1 MKKVFIIANPIAGGS
16 SKKKLE
22 KALSLLKTL
31 GYIPELLWTE
41 TQEDGTKLSKE
52 IVKNYPPETIHAI
65 IAAGGDGTFNEVANG
80 LIGTDIPMAILPL
93 GTTNVLAKELG
104 IPKDM
109 EGALSLIKKNP
120 SRIFPAIIKLNGKGR
135 YFLLMAGIGFD
146 GEAVYGVNK
155 RFKRFSGK
163 IAYILSGF
171 KNFINYSP
179 VPMRIKI
186 DQTEVL
192 GYNAVVCKSACYGGH
207 FRMAPDA
214 NPEDPALY
222 AVVFTGGRR
231 LHLLRYVAGV
241 ISARHVLFKDVIYRK
256 ASRVIIDAERHV
268 QIDGDYLGKGKV
280 EITSGFKELR
290 IFMP

>member
-1 MKKVFIIANPIAGGS
+1 MKKVFIIANPVAGRS
-16 SKKKLE
+16 SVKKIE
-22 KALSLLKTL
+22 KAVSLLKTM

-41 TQEDGTKLSKE
+41 AKGDGTRLSKE
-52 IVKNYPPETIHAI
+52 ILKNYPPETHAI

-104 IPKDM
+104 IPEEV
-109 EGALSLIKKNP
+109 EGALSLIQKNP
-120 SRIFPAIIKLNGKGR
+120 SRIFPARIKLDGKER

-155 RFKRFSGK
+155 KLKRLSGK
-163 IAYILSGF
+163 LAYILSGF
-171 KNFINYSP
+171 KNFLDYAP

-186 DQTEVL
+186 DGTEVS
-192 GYNAVVCKSACYGGH
+192 GYNAVICKSACYGGY

-214 NPEDPALY
+214 DPRESSLY
-222 AVVFTGGRR
+222 AVVFTEKNRTS
-231 LHLLRYVAGV
+231 LLRYVAGV
-241 ISARHVLFKDVIYRK
+241 ITARHTKFRDVVYKK
-256 ASRVIIDAERHV
+256 ASRVIVEPERHV

-280 EITSGFKELR
+280 EIVSGTEELR
-290 IFMP
+290 FFIP